1 MNFEVNIDGK
11 KIKLAKL
18 MVGGIT
24 LDETRSPC
32 GMFGGDLDPV
42 EACMMLEAVSRAYVK
57 LMHEEGEFQ
66 LEEIKRLM
74 NIATDHAIE
83 TERKNNK
90 WNNWTFDEHV
100 ENIEKWSKTKNN

>member
-24 LDETRSPC
+24 DDETRSPC

-42 EACMMLEAVSRAYVK
+42 EACMMYEAVTRAFVK
-57 LMHEEGEFQ
+57 LLHEEGRVPF
-66 LEEIKRLM
+66 EEIGRLI
-74 NIATDHAIE
+74 NVARDHAIK
-83 TERKNNK
+83 TERSNNK
-90 WNNWTFDEHV
+90 WNNWTFDEHQ
-100 ENIEKWSKTKNN
+100 ENVEKWSRSKNN